1 MGALIYEPL
10 FWAFILT
17 GFVCGSGITF
27 LITRSS
33 ILSRSQAIAERD
45 YAQSQEAFTA
55 EKNALEQTWQ
65 AQKSE
70 LDQIIA
76 VRDKTLEMK
85 VESLLK
91 LEEQVEKASK
101 EITALEAD
109 KASALAKQSEMQK
122 GFEEKEKL
130 FAETREKLKQEFE
143 LLANKVFEMQGE
155 RQRTNLDLM
164 LKPFKEQLGDFRTR
178 VEQVHE
184 TETKGRASLLNE
196 VQNLQKASAKI
207 NAEAE
212 NLTKA
217 LKGDKKLQGNWG
229 ELVLERIL
237 EESGLRK
244 DFEYFVQPASRN
256 KDGELKRPDVI
267 VRLPDEKDVVVDSKV
282 TLVAYEKAV
291 ASESDL
297 ERENLLKQY
306 LSDLQMQIKRLADQE
321 YDQLPGVRSLEFTI
335 LFIPIEAAFS
345 VAMEMRPNLFS
356 EAFNRKIMLVSP
368 TTLMMSLKI
377 INNLWRVEKQ
387 SKSVNEI
394 VNKAGALY
402 DKLVSVITEVDKMGK
417 QLNTLS
423 TTYTTVQSRLSGGRG
438 NLLKQ
443 VEHFQELGVET
454 RKKLPTGISEREDT

>member
-1 MGALIYEPL
+1 M
-10 FWAFILT
+10 
-17 GFVCGSGITF
+17 
-27 LITRSS
+27 
-33 ILSRSQAIAERD
+33 
-45 YAQSQEAFTA
+45 
-55 EKNALEQTWQ
+55 
-65 AQKSE
+65 
-70 LDQIIA
+70 
-76 VRDKTLEMK
+76 
-85 VESLLK
+85 
-91 LEEQVEKASK
+91 
-101 EITALEAD
+101 
-109 KASALAKQSEMQK
+109 
-122 GFEEKEKL
+122 
-130 FAETREKLKQEFE
+130 
-143 LLANKVFEMQGE
+143 
-155 RQRTNLDLM
+155 
-164 LKPFKEQLGDFRTR
+164 
-178 VEQVHE
+178 
-184 TETKGRASLLNE
+184 LNE

-356 EAFNRKIMLVSP
+356 EAFNRKIMLV
-368 TTLMMSLKI
+368 LSLI
-377 INNLWRVEKQ
+377 HI
-387 SKSVNEI
+387 
-394 VNKAGALY
+394 
-402 DKLVSVITEVDKMGK
+402 
-417 QLNTLS
+417 
-423 TTYTTVQSRLSGGRG
+423 
-438 NLLKQ
+438 
-443 VEHFQELGVET
+443 
-454 RKKLPTGISEREDT
+454 

>member
-1 MGALIYEPL
+1 M
-10 FWAFILT
+10 
-17 GFVCGSGITF
+17 
-27 LITRSS
+27 
-33 ILSRSQAIAERD
+33 
-45 YAQSQEAFTA
+45 
-55 EKNALEQTWQ
+55 
-65 AQKSE
+65 
-70 LDQIIA
+70 
-76 VRDKTLEMK
+76 
-85 VESLLK
+85 
-91 LEEQVEKASK
+91 
-101 EITALEAD
+101 
-109 KASALAKQSEMQK
+109 
-122 GFEEKEKL
+122 
-130 FAETREKLKQEFE
+130 
-143 LLANKVFEMQGE
+143 
-155 RQRTNLDLM
+155 
-164 LKPFKEQLGDFRTR
+164 
-178 VEQVHE
+178 
-184 TETKGRASLLNE
+184 
-196 VQNLQKASAKI
+196 
-207 NAEAE
+207 
-212 NLTKA
+212 
-217 LKGDKKLQGNWG
+217 
-229 ELVLERIL
+229 
-237 EESGLRK
+237 
-244 DFEYFVQPASRN
+244 QPASRN

-282 TLVAYEKAV
+282 TLVAYERAV

-454 RKKLPTGISEREDT
+454 RKKLPTGVSEREDT